1 LGGRVMPTILKA
13 APALFVLLWSSAFVG
28 AKFGMPYSEPLTFMC
43 LRFASVT
50 AIFLL
55 LSLIFKA
62 SWPKSWREVGH
73 IAFVGLL
80 IQALYL
86 SGTFI
91 ALDRGA
97 SVGLVALILGL
108 QPVLTVLI
116 VSALPG
122 GRITAKQW
130 LGVILG
136 FAGLVLV
143 LWRKLD
149 IGEVDAIA
157 LSLVTLGVCFITIG
171 TLYQRRF
178 CSSMNMLS
186 GNVIQAAVAA
196 CVTGLGAWT
205 LEEFRVDWDPNFI
218 GALVWMIV
226 VVSLGAHSLLLLM
239 LRQSQATKVASL
251 FYLTPPTA
259 AVMAYFMF
267 DERLTV
273 LALAGMAV
281 VVIGVALVV
290 REG

>member
-1 LGGRVMPTILKA
+1 MAPIMRV
-13 APALFVLLWSSAFVG
+13 APAVFVLLWSSAFVG
-28 AKFGMPYSEPLTFMC
+28 AKFGLPYTEPLTFMS
-43 LRFASVT
+43 LRFTLVA
-50 AIFLL
+50 AAFLT
-55 LSLIFKA
+55 LSLVFRAAWPA
-62 SWPKSWREVGH
+62 SWIEAGH

-80 IQALYL
+80 VQALYL
-86 SGTFI
+86 SGSFI

-97 SVGLVALILGL
+97 PVGLVALILGL

-116 VSALPG
+116 LSALPSG
-122 GRITAKQW
+122 HVSARQW
-130 LGVILG
+130 LGVLLG

-143 LWRKLD
+143 LWHKLD
-149 IGEVDAIA
+149 LGEIDPLAVVMVA
-157 LSLVTLGVCFITIG
+157 LGVCFITVG

-178 CSSMNMLS
+178 CSGMDMLS
-186 GNVIQAAVAA
+186 GNFIQAAVAA
-196 CVTGLGAWT
+196 AVTGLGAWL
-205 LEEFRVDWDPNFI
+205 LEEMRVDWEPNFI
-218 GALVWMIV
+218 GALAWMVI

-273 LALAGMAV
+273 LALAGMA
-281 VVIGVALVV
+281 ITALGVALVV

>member
-1 LGGRVMPTILKA
+1 MAPIMRV
-13 APALFVLLWSSAFVG
+13 APAVFVLLWSSAFVG
-28 AKFGMPYSEPLTFMC
+28 AKFGLPYTEPLTFMS
-43 LRFASVT
+43 LRFTLVA
-50 AIFLL
+50 AAFLT
-55 LSLIFKA
+55 LSLVFRAAWPA
-62 SWPKSWREVGH
+62 SWIEAGH

-80 IQALYL
+80 VQALYL
-86 SGTFI
+86 SGSFI

-97 SVGLVALILGL
+97 PVGLVALILGL

-116 VSALPG
+116 HVSA
-122 GRITAKQW
+122 RQW
-130 LGVILG
+130 LGVLLG

-143 LWRKLD
+143 LWHKLD
-149 IGEVDAIA
+149 LGEIDPLAVVMVA
-157 LSLVTLGVCFITIG
+157 LGVCFITVG

-178 CSSMNMLS
+178 CSGMDMLS
-186 GNVIQAAVAA
+186 GNFIQAAVAA
-196 CVTGLGAWT
+196 AVTGLGAWL
-205 LEEFRVDWDPNFI
+205 LEEMRVDWEPNFI
-218 GALVWMIV
+218 GALAWMVI

-273 LALAGMAV
+273 LALAGMA
-281 VVIGVALVV
+281 ITALGVALVV

>member
-1 LGGRVMPTILKA
+1 MIFKA

-55 LSLIFKA
+55 LSLTFKA
-62 SWPKSWREVGH
+62 SWPKSWLEVGH

-97 SVGLVALILGL
+97 SVGFVALILGL

-116 VSALPG
+116 VCALPG

-130 LGVILG
+130 LGVLLG

-143 LWRKLD
+143 LWRKLN

-178 CSSMNMLS
+178 CSSMDMLS

-196 CVTGLGAWT
+196 CFTGLGAWG

-218 GALVWMIV
+218 GALAWMVV

-267 DERLTV
+267 DERLTL
-273 LALAGMAV
+273 LALAGMAIV
-281 VVIGVALVV
+281 VLGVALVV

>member
-1 LGGRVMPTILKA
+1 MVLKI
-13 APALFVLLWSSAFVG
+13 APALFVVLWSSAFIG
-28 AKFGMPYSEPLTFMC
+28 AKFGLPYTEPLTFMS
-43 LRFASVT
+43 LRFLSVT
-50 AIFLL
+50 GIFLF
-55 LSLIFKA
+55 LSVLFNA
-62 SWPKSWREVGH
+62 PWPKSLRDVGH

-97 SVGLVALILGL
+97 SVGVVALILGL

-122 GRITAKQW
+122 GRVSLKQC
-130 LGVILG
+130 LGIILG
-136 FAGLVLV
+136 FGGLILV
-143 LWRKLD
+143 LWSKLD
-149 IGEVDAIA
+149 IGEGDTMA
-157 LSLVTLGVCFITIG
+157 LIVVTLGVCFITIG

-178 CSSMNMLS
+178 CSSMDMLS

-196 CVTGLGAWT
+196 SVTGFGAWVF
-205 LEEFRVDWDPNFI
+205 EDMRVDWDHRFI
-218 GALVWMIV
+218 GALAWMVV
-226 VVSLGAHSLLLLM
+226 VVSLGAHTLLLLM

-259 AVMAYFMF
+259 AVMAYYLF
-267 DERLTV
+267 DERLTI

-281 VVIGVALVV
+281 TVFGVALVV
-290 REG
+290 REK

>member
-1 LGGRVMPTILKA
+1 MPIILKA

-28 AKFGMPYSEPLTFMC
+28 AKFGMPYAEPLTFMC

-62 SWPKSWREVGH
+62 SWPKNWREVGH

-122 GRITAKQW
+122 GRITARQW
-130 LGVILG
+130 LGIILG

-157 LSLVTLGVCFITIG
+157 LILVTLGVCFITIG

-196 CVTGLGAWT
+196 TVTGLGAWS
-205 LEEFRVDWDPNFI
+205 LEEFHVDWDPNFI